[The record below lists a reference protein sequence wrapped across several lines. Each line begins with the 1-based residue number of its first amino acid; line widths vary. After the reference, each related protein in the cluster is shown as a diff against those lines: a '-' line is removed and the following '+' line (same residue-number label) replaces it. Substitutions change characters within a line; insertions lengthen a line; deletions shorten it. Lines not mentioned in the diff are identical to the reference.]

1 MLTAYQRAISDRLE
15 EGLRAIQQTG
25 VVLMQEIAGEVWR
38 TAGGSKDGVQA
49 HILESLSRDQAIRGM
64 IAHSDERFQAL
75 TARTARLEDTLMT
88 IAETTRALKAVLSDG
103 VKAIQEAAD
112 SPALQGVEDVRLRLT
127 EIERHLA
134 ATFERLDERD
144 QILVGSLRQQ
154 VQEHGSLVQQETG
167 RIVEALEGYVRD
179 GVGAMGHL
187 AQRIEQQTELM
198 YERVGIETRALT
210 DALSSHESWVLRT
223 VEASSSRIEESLDGQ
238 VTKIGDA
245 TREIAKELTTAL
257 EARMYTVAELGRSD
271 SEAIRRE
278 LVDAAA
284 AQNAEMART
293 LDDRLERVS
302 AALTAATRWTVEE
315 MSRRIGDDTFN
326 ALQGRFDDAV
336 SVIDRNMIRVAD
348 TLDTELDRLGQR
360 TAQAADAAIESR
372 FGETIVRLDAAIEST
387 DRASARIESATEA
400 AVARGIEGQI
410 GALARMIRSDNR
422 ILAERLEVLAD
433 QESAK
438 QTLRAV
444 KELQAS
450 LPSEIMDSVDR
461 RFAALADA
469 LSKSGD
475 ALGQKV
481 DRIASRL
488 GESYERDMQSVIER
502 MGDAMHALASLGRG
516 QPTRVDLE

>member
-1 MLTAYQRAISDRLE
+1 MLFRS
-15 EGLRAIQQTG
+15 
-25 VVLMQEIAGEVWR
+25 
-38 TAGGSKDGVQA
+38 
-49 HILESLSRDQAIRGM
+49 
-64 IAHSDERFQAL
+64 
-75 TARTARLEDTLMT
+75 
-88 IAETTRALKAVLSDG
+88 
-103 VKAIQEAAD
+103 
-112 SPALQGVEDVRLRLT
+112 
-127 EIERHLA
+127 
-134 ATFERLDERD
+134 
-144 QILVGSLRQQ
+144 
-154 VQEHGSLVQQETG
+154 
-167 RIVEALEGYVRD
+167 
-179 GVGAMGHL
+179 
-187 AQRIEQQTELM
+187 
-198 YERVGIETRALT
+198 
-210 DALSSHESWVLRT
+210 
-223 VEASSSRIEESLDGQ
+223 
-238 VTKIGDA
+238 
-245 TREIAKELTTAL
+245 
-257 EARMYTVAELGRSD
+257 MYTVAELGRSD

-284 AQNAEMART
+284 AQNAEIART

-302 AALTAATRWTVEE
+302 AALTAATSRTVEE

-326 ALQGRFDDAV
+326 ALEGRLDDAV

-488 GESYERDMQSVIER
+488 GESYERDMQSVIDR